1 MAAHVLRLRLAL
13 LVGALRGG
21 VGHAARAGVGLI
33 VLAAAVIA
41 ACWALTSLADG
52 PADVLFVVTVLAG
65 SALTLGF
72 VLAPVIA
79 GGDDPLDP
87 RRFGVLALGSG
98 SLAATLVLAGFLSV
112 PILSLIVV
120 SVAGAVAWGE
130 QDVAWTIGV
139 LSVVLGSLTCV
150 LFARVCF
157 GLSALFVKERR
168 SRELTGLFGLAIVV
182 IVVPTAVFVASQEW
196 NGQVPVALAD
206 AAAVLALTPLGAA
219 WALPGEV
226 AEGGTDS
233 WLVFGMAALTVAALW
248 FAWRWTA
255 GRLLS
260 TTERPVSV
268 RERAGLG
275 WFSLTPGTPAG
286 AIAARSLLYWSRDR
300 RYLVNLVVV
309 PIAAVVTVIP
319 LLIAGVPFEIAVLVP
334 VPFAAL
340 FLGWLPHNDLAYDS
354 SAVWMH
360 IAGGVHG
367 VADRVGR
374 LVPVLLLGV
383 PLLAVAVPVVIAL
396 NGDWRLLPALA
407 GVSVSL
413 FFAALG
419 LSSIASVVAP
429 YAVSRPGESPF
440 QQPQRTG
447 SGGAIAQALVMVGS
461 IAVSTPV
468 LLWAWEALI
477 DDPAMSDTAMWG
489 GIGIG
494 LGVLIVGVA
503 IGALAFSR
511 RAGRIMEFAES
522 T

>member
-1 MAAHVLRLRLAL
+1 MF
-13 LVGALRGG
+13 G
-21 VGHAARAGVGLI
+21 V
-33 VLAAAVIA
+33 AAV
-41 ACWALTSLADG
+41 
-52 PADVLFVVTVLAG
+52 
-65 SALTLGF
+65 
-72 VLAPVIA
+72 
-79 GGDDPLDP
+79 
-87 RRFGVLALGSG
+87 
-98 SLAATLVLAGFLSV
+98 
-112 PILSLIVV
+112 
-120 SVAGAVAWGE
+120 
-130 QDVAWTIGV
+130 
-139 LSVVLGSLTCV
+139 
-150 LFARVCF
+150 
-157 GLSALFVKERR
+157 
-168 SRELTGLFGLAIVV
+168 
-182 IVVPTAVFVASQEW
+182 
-196 NGQVPVALAD
+196 
-206 AAAVLALTPLGAA
+206 
-219 WALPGEV
+219 
-226 AEGGTDS
+226 
-233 WLVFGMAALTVAALW
+233 TVAALW

-275 WFSLTPGTPAG
+275 WFSLTPGTPTG

-383 PLLAVAVPVVIAL
+383 PLLAVAVPVAIAL
-396 NGDWRLLPALA
+396 HGDWRLLPALA

-413 FFAALG
+413 FLSALG

-447 SGGAIAQALVMVGS
+447 SGGTIAQALVMIGA
-461 IAVSTPV
+461 IAVTAPV

-477 DDPAMSDTAMWG
+477 DDPEGSATAMWG

-494 LGVLIVGVA
+494 LGVLVVGVA
-503 IGALAFSR
+503 IGAFAFSR

>member
-13 LVGALRGG
+13 LVGSLRGG
-21 VGHAARAGVGLI
+21 VGHAARVGVGLI
-33 VLAAAVIA
+33 VLVAAVIA

-72 VLAPVIA
+72 LLAPVIA

-87 RRFGVLALGSG
+87 RRFGVLGLGSG
-98 SLAATLVLAGFLSV
+98 ALSATLVLAAFISV

-120 SVAGAVAWGE
+120 STAGAVAWGE
-130 QDVAWTIGV
+130 HDVSWPIGV
-139 LSVVLGSLTCV
+139 LSVLLGALTCV

-196 NGQVPVALAD
+196 NGQVPDALAD

-226 AEGGTDS
+226 AAGHGDAG
-233 WLVFGMAALTVAALW
+233 LVFGVAAVTVAALW

-275 WFSLTPGTPAG
+275 WFSLTPGTPTG

-383 PLLAVAVPVVIAL
+383 PLLAVAVPVAIAL
-396 NGDWRLLPALA
+396 HGDWRLLPALA

-413 FFAALG
+413 FLSALG

-447 SGGAIAQALVMVGS
+447 SGGTIAQALVMIGA
-461 IAVSTPV
+461 IAVTAPV

-477 DDPAMSDTAMWG
+477 DDPEGSATAMWG

-494 LGVLIVGVA
+494 LGVLVVGVA
-503 IGALAFSR
+503 IGAFAFSR